1 MNDSQVVEVAQ
12 PPPGLQCFQLTLLPK
27 MLGTALV
34 SISDIGLIPPTS
46 ASAVVIC
53 FIYYLTIQLFK

>member
-1 MNDSQVVEVAQ
+1 
-12 PPPGLQCFQLTLLPK
+12 